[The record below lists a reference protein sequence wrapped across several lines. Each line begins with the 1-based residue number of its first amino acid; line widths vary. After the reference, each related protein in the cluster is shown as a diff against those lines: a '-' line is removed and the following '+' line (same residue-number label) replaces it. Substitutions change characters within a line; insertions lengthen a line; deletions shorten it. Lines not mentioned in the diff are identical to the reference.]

1 MTHFAEHVAKIE
13 SAIRQGVSVSV
24 RVGERKIK
32 VYTSGDARPRFTVV
46 WYSGRERKRFETT
59 DPDTAFQKAKKVVEA
74 FAANEETSSYANI
87 NHERIKEF
95 LQADTL
101 LEGVNLIELAK
112 FWRDHSQNQI
122 ISVADACEAFEASI
136 VGRSP
141 KHKKSV
147 KGHLKKLREV
157 FSGPIQKVTVA
168 ALDDYLL
175 AMPHPKTRK
184 NHRGTICSVFKFAQ
198 RKGFLPHGPTA
209 ADRTESPRTEPADPP
224 TLSATDL
231 EKMLTGCEDK
241 KLRAFLA
248 VGAFSGI
255 RSAEIQRLRWRDI
268 KDDCVVLGSD
278 KTKTKRR
285 RLAEV
290 AENLKMWLKDLRGKD
305 NDLITYPEE
314 QYSYL
319 YKSLAKLC
327 QNQGVQWG
335 HNCLRHT
342 FVSAHLEVHKDPP
355 RTCKT
360 SGHSLDTLLT
370 CYLKLI
376 PLDQA
381 KAWFEIKP
389 KEDSEENKSNGKEAQ
404 HA

>member
-1 MTHFAEHVAKIE
+1 MTNFQGHIAKIE

-24 RVGERKIK
+24 RVGQRKVK
-32 VYTSGDARPRFTVV
+32 VYRSGDSRQRFTVV

-59 DPDTAFQKAKKVVEA
+59 DPEAAFQRAKKVVEA

-95 LQADTL
+95 LQADPL
-101 LEGVNLIELAK
+101 LQGVDLIELAK
-112 FWRDHSQNQI
+112 FYREHAQTQT
-122 ISVADACEAFEASI
+122 VALADVCDAFEASI
-136 VGRSP
+136 AGRSA

-147 KGHLKKLREV
+147 KGHLKK
-157 FSGPIQKVTVA
+157 FKATFAGPIQKVTVA

-175 AMPHPKTRK
+175 TMPHPKTRK

-224 TLSATDL
+224 TLSPQDL
-231 EKMLTGCEDK
+231 ESMLSGCEDQ
-241 KLRAFLA
+241 KLKAFLA

-255 RSAEIQRLRWRDI
+255 RSAEIQRLRWKDI

-290 AENLKMWLKDLRGKD
+290 ADNLKLWVNDLRGSEEE
-305 NDLITYPEE
+305 LITYPEE
-314 QYSYL
+314 EYSYL

-327 QNQGVQWG
+327 KKTGVQWG

-389 KEDSEENKSNGKEAQ
+389 KDTEESKLNGKEAQ
-404 HA
+404 DA

>member
-1 MTHFAEHVAKIE
+1 MTNFEAQVSKIE
-13 SAIRQGVSVSV
+13 SAIQQGISVSV
-24 RVGERKIK
+24 RVGQSKVK
-32 VYTSGDARPRFTVV
+32 VYSSGGVRPRFTVV
-46 WYSGRERKRFETT
+46 WYSGSERKRFETT
-59 DPDTAFQKAKKVVEA
+59 DPEKALHQAKKVVGA
-74 FAANEETSSYANI
+74 LAVNEETSSHASI
-87 NHERIKEF
+87 NQERIKEF
-95 LQADTL
+95 LQADAL
-101 LEGVNLIELAK
+101 LQGVNLIDLAK
-112 FWRDHSQNQI
+112 FYREHAQHQTV
-122 ISVADACEAFEASI
+122 SVTDICEAFETSI
-136 VGRSP
+136 AGRSA

-147 KGHLKKLREV
+147 KGHLKKFKAA

-175 AMPHPKTRK
+175 TMEHPKTRK

-224 TLSATDL
+224 TLSPSDL
-231 EKMLTGCEDK
+231 AKMLEGCEDK
-241 KLRAFLA
+241 KIKAFLV

-268 KDDCVVLGSD
+268 KDDCVILGSD

-290 AENLKMWLKDLRGKD
+290 ADNLKLWVKDLRGND
-305 NDLITYPEE
+305 DDLITYPEDK
-314 QYSYL
+314 YFYL
-319 YKSLAKLC
+319 YKGLAKLC
-327 QNQGVQWG
+327 DKQGVKWG

-376 PLDQA
+376 PLSQA

-389 KEDSEENKSNGKEAQ
+389 KDREESKLNGKEAQ
-404 HA
+404 DA

>member
-13 SAIRQGVSVSV
+13 SAIREGVSVSV

-32 VYTSGDARPRFTVV
+32 VYKSGGVKPRFTVV

-74 FAANEETSSYANI
+74 FAASEETSSYANI

-101 LEGVNLIELAK
+101 LDGVNLIELAK
-112 FWRDHSQNQI
+112 FYREHSQNQM
-122 ISVADACEAFEASI
+122 ISVSDACEAFEASI
-136 VGRSP
+136 VDRSA

-147 KGHLKKLREV
+147 KGHLKKFKET

-168 ALDDYLL
+168 ALDEYLL
-175 AMPHPKTRK
+175 TMPHPKTRK

-198 RKGFLPHGPTA
+198 RKGFLPHGQTV

-224 TLSATDL
+224 TLSPTDL
-231 EKMLTGCEDK
+231 EKLLNGCEDK
-241 KLRAFLA
+241 KLKAFLA

-255 RSAEIQRLRWRDI
+255 RSAEIQRLRWKDI
-268 KDDCVVLGSD
+268 KDDCVILGSD

-290 AENLKMWLKDLRGKD
+290 AENLKMWLNDLRGKED
-305 NDLITYPEE
+305 DLITYPEKK
-314 QYSYL
+314 QSYL
-319 YKSLAKLC
+319 YKRLAKLC
-327 QNQGVQWG
+327 ENQGVQWG
-335 HNCLRHT
+335 HNSLRHT
-342 FVSAHLEVHKDPP
+342 FVSAHLEIHKDPP

-360 SGHSLDTLLT
+360 SGHSLETLLT
-370 CYLKLI
+370 SYLKLI

-389 KEDSEENKSNGKEAQ
+389 KEPDTENKSNGKEASD
-404 HA
+404 A